1 MQPCRHRF
9 CEARPQAAGWQR
21 SSGGGGRTAA
31 AASGGGG
38 GWPLE
43 GTEFGEEQDEAPHQ
57 SEAQQEARLRVQYER
72 GHCYG
77 CGVRLQLQ
85 DDEVRVGARCLP
97 ALLACLHAC
106 AVPLRCCPCCLVAP
120 VFCTCL
126 ASHADFMLALVTV
139 YHPLQVAGYVEAD
152 RYEVKR
158 RHRQLGQLLC
168 LRCQS
173 LSNGAMIPA
182 VADFAQRGE
191 QQQQAQQAQGQ
202 GRAKF
207 AHPEMDSVGG
217 SIRADNSSFTVH
229 RGGGALTG
237 VELEMA
243 VARQQEQQE
252 EAARQLGRPT
262 GFTDKL
268 LLTPEELREKLK

>member
-1 MQPCRHRF
+1 
-9 CEARPQAAGWQR
+9 
-21 SSGGGGRTAA
+21 
-31 AASGGGG
+31 
-38 GWPLE
+38 
-43 GTEFGEEQDEAPHQ
+43 
-57 SEAQQEARLRVQYER
+57 VQYER

-85 DDEVRVGARCLP
+85 DDEVGAGARCPLP
-97 ALLACLHAC
+97 ARPPACLHPAVHAC
-106 AVPLRCCPCCLVAP
+106 AA
-120 VFCTCL
+120 
-126 ASHADFMLALVTV
+126 ADFARLTPQCHALLTYGLCRNQFVIIIITDD
-139 YHPLQVAGYVEAD
+139 PLQVAGFVEAE

-191 QQQQAQQAQGQ
+191 QQQAQAQGQ
-202 GRAKF
+202 AKF
-207 AHPEMDSVGG
+207 VPPNLDSVDG
-217 SIRADNSSFTVH
+217 SRADNLRFAPQRV
-229 RGGGALTG
+229 GGALTG